1 MSNEQINEA
10 ENQEQSLPQRSYNPF
25 IAPVNE
31 KPYTQMNVEVGQQQL
46 ATPIPEPSFQS
57 NRVSGNENAYNML
70 NNDFGAMGG
79 GSSNAGGSSK
89 PFNPSMNEIPDKDK
103 HMGAEHLAKLI
114 VDGYSTLNQFA
125 NKLLQF
131 NERKIRK
138 MQSENEI
145 DLSIQI
151 PYTDGQ
157 TITAGQ
163 FIEEFNEQNKDTLS
177 VSKEFKKEV
186 MPPLVRV
193 LEKRGAGITDEQL
206 LIYLFGKD
214 IAVKGVVVTQMRNTM
229 SDVLEMLKEQTLAAK
244 SGNEAVGTPVEKPK
258 NTTPTKPSKPTY
270 TPDPEPIVPVDSDDF
285 NFRTNEAVMDSSVQK
300 HRVPESGKAR
310 LMAQKKRD
318 KEIEEAM
325 KRANNMSEQTNK
337 PSYEDALKSK
347 KTGKRGRRTKDYV
360 SNVDESQ
367 IAEAIVLS
375 ETKNSDID
383 KIEGL
388 D

>member
-1 MSNEQINEA
+1 MSTEQVQTT
-10 ENQEQSLPQRSYNPF
+10 ENQEQAAPQRSYNPF

-31 KPYTQMNVEVGQQQL
+31 KPYAQMNVEVGQQQL
-46 ATPIPEPSFQS
+46 ASPIPEPSYQS
-57 NRVSGNENAYNML
+57 NRVSGNEDAYNML

-79 GSSNAGGSSK
+79 GASKSGGSSA
-89 PFNPSMNEIPDKDK
+89 PFNPAMNEIPDKDK

-114 VDGYSTLNQFA
+114 IDGYATINQFG

-131 NERKIRK
+131 NERKLRK
-138 MQSENEI
+138 MQSEGEI
-145 DLSIQI
+145 DLSTPI
-151 PYTDGQ
+151 PYSDGQ

-214 IAVKGVVVTQMRNTM
+214 IAVKGVIITQMRNTM
-229 SDVLEMLKEQTLAAK
+229 NDVLEVIKEQTLAAK
-244 SGNEAVGTPVEKPK
+244 GGDVAVGTPVEKPK
-258 NTTPTKPSKPTY
+258 NTPPPPPKY
-270 TPDPEPIVPVDSDDF
+270 TPEPESIVPMDSDDF
-285 NFRTNEAVMDSSVQK
+285 NFRMNETVVESAVQK

-325 KRANNMSEQTNK
+325 KRANNVTAPANK

-347 KTGKRGRRTKDYV
+347 QTGKRGRKTKDYV
-360 SNVDESQ
+360 KQVDESQ
-367 IAEAIVLS
+367 IAEAIILS
-375 ETKNSDID
+375 ETKNTDSE